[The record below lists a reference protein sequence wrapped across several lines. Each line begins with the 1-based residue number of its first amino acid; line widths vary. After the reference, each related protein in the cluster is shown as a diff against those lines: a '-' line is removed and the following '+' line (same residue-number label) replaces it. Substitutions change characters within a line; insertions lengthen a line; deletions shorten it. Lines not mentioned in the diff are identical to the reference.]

1 MCIQHRITSQAQ
13 RPSGRSPTK
22 GATTRGWSESG
33 WCSLAAFHC
42 PTRNMDLP
50 GSQVDDELCSL
61 LYSGTLLKDSTEER
75 RKLQDSA
82 LVARFSPSWPG
93 KRPIQS
99 IALAVDIS
107 WPATYATQWQFQSPT
122 WVVAAA
128 QHRILVNFWD
138 LDLLC
143 FSDLGIS
150 WKDTDSGRDVGSGQ
164 NSRPC
169 NPQSDHPVCC
179 FVDLFPSVIFIYP
192 TFAVFSSLL
201 LNCLGLVAHPISI
214 LVPAPKIS
222 TRVWGNYISLLAEAG
237 ERDGKKH
244 RFLLQ
249 DLRRCGSVDTLW

>member
-128 QHRILVNFWD
+128 RHRILVNFWD
-138 LDLLC
+138 LDLL
-143 FSDLGIS
+143 FFWPGHLMKGH
-150 WKDTDSGRDVGSGQ
+150 WFRPRRGQ
-164 NSRPC
+164 RSKFQTLQPTIWPPR
-169 NPQSDHPVCC
+169 V
-179 FVDLFPSVIFIYP
+179 LF
-192 TFAVFSSLL
+192 
-201 LNCLGLVAHPISI
+201 
-214 LVPAPKIS
+214 
-222 TRVWGNYISLLAEAG
+222 
-237 ERDGKKH
+237 
-244 RFLLQ
+244 
-249 DLRRCGSVDTLW
+249 CGSLPKCDFYLSYFCRFFIASPKLFGSCSPSDFNPGTSSKDQHQSLR